1 MPTLGE
7 KLGHIRVTEFLA
19 RGGMG
24 DVYAGFD
31 EKLGRRVALKA
42 IRSEHRLNA
51 EAKARFL
58 REARILSQLEHP
70 RICRIHDLIESGDS
84 DVLVLE
90 LIQGRSLREAIRSG
104 PEPAQRMKIA
114 AQIVDVLAVAHAR
127 GVVHRDLKPDNVM
140 VEPGGDVKVLDF
152 GLARSVE
159 ELSQA
164 LTLELPAE
172 ATPGEGD
179 ADEPPGVSP
188 DSTAAEVRTR
198 IGKVMGTLGYM
209 SPEQARGTPATT
221 ASDMY
226 SCGLLLQEIFTGRPP
241 YEQGADRATL
251 LARAER
257 GETLPVSGIDPDLGA
272 LIARLKSLAPAERPS
287 ARDSAERLEWIRTK
301 PARRRRRALVAST
314 MVALALLS
322 VFSTVQTIRARR
334 EASRAAT
341 EARAA
346 RQVAD
351 FLAGLFKVSDP
362 REARGG
368 TVTAREILDRGAAR
382 IDKELGDQPLV
393 QARLMDTIG
402 RVYDQLGLYDQALPL
417 FTSALATRRRLLG
430 ESQLDVA
437 ESLVGLG
444 TVLWHKGEY
453 DAARA
458 RLEEALAMRERLAP
472 GSPLVADSLH
482 NLGNL
487 LWSRGQYDEAR
498 RLLTRALA
506 MREKNSP
513 DGPDVASTL
522 NSLGAIAFKRGDYA
536 EAGRLWERTRAI
548 REKTL
553 GPDHP
558 QIAQVLNNLAVVRTF
573 TNDSAGARTL
583 LERALRI
590 QEKVLGPR
598 HPDLASAL
606 MNLGDV
612 VSATGDD
619 AAAKAYYARAVA
631 VMEGA
636 SPDNPELGRFLDRL
650 ARVTLKQGDAGA
662 ARQLYA
668 RSLALRERVLGPK
681 HHDVAESLN
690 GLAECARQRGQL
702 REAQALFERS
712 LALCRRPDGG
722 YYPQARWTLDGYAAL
737 LAATGQKARSDE
749 LLALAATLRKQ
760 GS

>member
-1 MPTLGE
+1 MPMLGE

-42 IRSEHRLNA
+42 IRSEHRLDA

-70 RICRIHDLIESGDS
+70 RICRIHDLIEAGDS

-90 LIQGRSLREAIRSG
+90 LIQGKGLREAIQSR
-104 PEPAQRMKIA
+104 PDPAQRMRIA
-114 AQIVDVLAVAHAR
+114 AQIVDVLAVAHAK

-164 LTLELPAE
+164 LTLELPEDAE
-172 ATPGEGD
+172 AVVGGD
-179 ADEPPGVSP
+179 DLPEPSP

-198 IGKVMGTLGYM
+198 LGKVMGTLGYM
-209 SPEQARGTPATT
+209 SPEQARGEPATT

-241 YEQGADRATL
+241 YEPGADRAIL
-251 LARAER
+251 LARAGK
-257 GETLPVSGIDPDLGA
+257 GETLPATGIDPDLGA
-272 LIARLKSLAPAERPS
+272 LVGRLKSFAPAERPS
-287 ARDSAERLEWIRTK
+287 ARDTAERLEWIRTR
-301 PARRRRRALVAST
+301 PVRRRRRALVATT
-314 MVALALLS
+314 MIALALLS
-322 VFSTVQTIRARR
+322 VFSTVQTVRARR
-334 EASRAAT
+334 EASRANQ
-341 EARAA
+341 EARSA

-362 REARGG
+362 REARGN
-368 TVTAREILDRGAAR
+368 TITAREILDRGAAR
-382 IDKELGDQPLV
+382 IDKELEGEPLV

-417 FTSALATRRRLLG
+417 LSSALATRRRLLG
-430 ESQLDVA
+430 EPQLDVA

-444 TVLWHKGEY
+444 SVLWHKGDY
-453 DAARA
+453 DAARS

-472 GSPLVADSLH
+472 EGPLVADSLH

-506 MREKNSP
+506 IREKNTP
-513 DGPDVASTL
+513 EGPDVASTL
-522 NSLGAIAFKRGDYA
+522 NSLGAIAYKRGDFA

-548 REKTL
+548 REKAL

-558 QIAQVLNNLAVVRTF
+558 LIAQVLNNLAVVHTF
-573 TNDSAGARTL
+573 SNDPAGARPL

-590 QEKVLGPR
+590 QEKVLGPK
-598 HPDLASAL
+598 HPDLASGL

-612 VSATGDD
+612 VSAAGDD
-619 AAAKAYYARAVA
+619 AAAKPHYARAMA
-631 VMEGA
+631 ILEES

-650 ARVTLKQGDAGA
+650 ARVTLRQGDPAA
-662 ARQLYA
+662 ARRIYE
-668 RSLALRERVLGPK
+668 RSLALQERVLGPK
-681 HHDVAESLN
+681 HHDVAESLS

-737 LAATGQKARSDE
+737 LRATGQKARADE
-749 LLALAATLRKQ
+749 LAALAATLRQQ